1 MTEAA
6 TSPESVSPPPHPS
19 AGRRSLRWL
28 WRSLAAFLLLL
39 LVLAATSFFGVRS
52 EPGARA
58 LWQLSTWAMHGNLSG
73 QLIGGTVAD
82 GLQLRN
88 LVYRD
93 ATQQYKIDRIDAK
106 WRLSLS
112 PLKLDVAY
120 LRVGIVD
127 ARLGPTPPEPSVMP
141 SSLELP
147 LQLVLNDIS
156 LKQLSLHQGLSTTEL
171 SHLQLHGQS
180 DRVQHNLV
188 LERLDTP
195 YGKASAKL
203 SLNGVKPFALSGG
216 AELSGEYQKEK
227 YQLDATLSGSLA
239 ALNIDLNARGD
250 KLSGTA
256 KIAATPFAPIPF
268 QQLELNAAHINPKL
282 FSSGA
287 PQADLSLQAALKPVL
302 PPAAA
307 ANASAVVD
315 LSTLTVSGPIRIT
328 NAMAGALDQDRLPLV
343 SASAELRLDAQTQQL
358 SQLQLKL
365 LKNASIDGQGE
376 YHSDG
381 KNKHNGEFNF
391 NVTGLDLQ
399 ALHGKLKPT
408 QLRGPLSIKL
418 TPENQQISLSLADAT
433 YQAKL
438 ETVIDA
444 RQIVVKTAQ
453 LAAGAARLD
462 ASGSLGLDAGMAYA
476 VKGSLRDFNPFLWI
490 NSAAPVKSVA
500 KGAKAPGAHKSAS
513 QAVTANINLDADA
526 SGNLTPEL
534 KMKLKFAIRD
544 SRYDQLPMTGNGLL
558 NLAGTR
564 LLPSDVALSV
574 AGNEIHAKGSF
585 GAAGDHLDLK
595 IDAPQLQ
602 GLGFGISG
610 AVHMDGQL
618 SGTLQKPNVQA
629 TYRAEKLVYG
639 EHRVDSLSGQADVQ
653 ADLNAKLNSSN
664 NRLVLSVD
672 GRGLHSA
679 DMALDRFKLDLS
691 GTYAA
696 HNLKLD
702 SSGTLHGKP
711 LHLTMAAQGQLNQGK
726 AGYGWQGQISELQ
739 NQGTPRISLGAP
751 LSISADAGRLL
762 LGATRLNVA
771 DAQIDL
777 KNFSYD
783 NGKISSAGAINAL
796 NVATVLGLMH
806 EFGGPELPLKTDLVL
821 DSSWDFSLAENLGGY
836 LQIARRSG
844 DLRVNPG
851 RGDVSL
857 GLSELKLRADLQ
869 AGQIKLDS
877 QLAASRIGT
886 LNAQLQLALQHSG
899 SSWTVSDSSALS
911 GQAKLQ
917 VPHLKS
923 IGALIGPQVALDGSI
938 AMDLNLA
945 GQIGKPVLS
954 GKVSGDQLAVTLFD
968 QGIKL
973 KDGTAR
979 LNLANNVVDL
989 QQLEFH
995 GGDGAIRATG
1005 RLQLG
1010 HDNPDLSA
1018 TVIADRLQLFASP
1031 DRQLMLSGQAK
1042 IANLKEQLHVDGK
1055 FTVDKALFDL
1065 PKSSAPVLGDDVVI
1079 VRKELKAR
1087 ATPLTEQEKLAKAA
1101 QKPASGATP
1110 VINVEVDFGNDFR
1123 FRGSGADILL
1133 RGAMQVR
1140 SEPYQP
1146 LRATGTIR
1154 VASGSYEVF
1163 GRKLA
1168 IERGLIN
1175 FQGPIDNPN
1184 INILAMKRNQ
1194 EVEAGAEITG
1204 TPSNLRVKLVSEP
1217 NVSDEEKLSWLMFGH
1232 GSDSSALGQRAAASQ
1247 ALALLGGIGGKKIAQ
1262 GIGFDEFSIGSS
1274 DSGIQNEQV
1283 VSLGKVITEKI
1294 NLGYEQGLTTAAS
1307 VLKLT
1312 WQFSRRWSMVM
1323 RGGTINGLE
1332 VLYNLRFD

>member
-1 MTEAA
+1 ML
-6 TSPESVSPPPHPS
+6 VI
-19 AGRRSLRWL
+19 
-28 WRSLAAFLLLL
+28 L
-39 LVLAATSFFGVRS
+39 LVAAVIFGVRS
-52 EPGARA
+52 ESGTRA
-58 LWQLSTWAMHGNLSG
+58 LWQLSSWAMHGNLSG
-73 QLIGGTVAD
+73 QLVGGTVAD

-93 ATQQYKIDRIDAK
+93 ATQQYTIDRIDGK
-106 WRLSLS
+106 WHLSLS
-112 PLKLDVAY
+112 PLKLTVAY
-120 LRVGIVD
+120 LHVGNVD
-127 ARLGPTPPEPSVMP
+127 ARLQPTPAQPTVMP
-141 SSLELP
+141 TSLELP

-156 LKQLSLHQGLSTTEL
+156 LNKLSLHQGLTATEL
-171 SHLQLHGQS
+171 RHLQLHGES
-180 DRVQHNLV
+180 DRIQHNLF

-195 YGKASAKL
+195 YGRASAKL
-203 SLNGVKPFALSGG
+203 SLNGVQPFALSGG

-227 YQLDATLSGSLA
+227 YQLDAVLSGNLA

-250 KLSGTA
+250 KLSGSA

-268 QQLELNAAHINPKL
+268 QQLELSAAHINPKL
-282 FSSGA
+282 FSSAA
-287 PQADLSLQAALKPVL
+287 PQADLSLQVALKPL
-302 PPAAA
+302 SPPAAA
-307 ANASAVVD
+307 GSAAAAVD
-315 LSTLTVSGPIRIT
+315 LATLTVSGPIRIA
-328 NAMAGALDQDRLPLV
+328 NALAGALDQDRLPLV
-343 SASAELRLDAQTQQL
+343 SASAELRLDTQTQQL
-358 SQLQLKL
+358 SRLQLTL
-365 LKNASIDGQGE
+365 LKNASISGQGE

-381 KNKHNGEFNF
+381 KNKSNGEFDF
-391 NVTGLDLQ
+391 DVAGLDLQ
-399 ALHGKLKPT
+399 ALHGKLKPS
-408 QLRGPLSIKL
+408 QLRGPVSIKL
-418 TPENQQISLSLADAT
+418 MPESQQISLNLADAT
-433 YQAKL
+433 YKAKL
-438 ETVIDA
+438 ETLIDA
-444 RQIVVKTAQ
+444 KQIVVKTAQ
-453 LAAGAARLD
+453 LAAGPARLD
-462 ASGSLGLDAGMAYA
+462 VSGNVGRDAGMAYA
-476 VKGSLRDFNPFLWI
+476 VKGNLRDFNPFLWI
-490 NSAAPVKSVA
+490 NSNSAKQP
-500 KGAKAPGAHKSAS
+500 KGAKSRP
-513 QAVTANINLDADA
+513 QATTANINMDIDA
-526 SGNLTPEL
+526 SGKLAPEL
-534 KMKLKFAIRD
+534 TLKLKFIIKD
-544 SRYDQLPMTGNGLL
+544 SRYDQLPMTGNGVL

-574 AGNEIHAKGSF
+574 AGNEVLAKGSF
-585 GAAGDHLDLK
+585 GAAGDRLALK

-602 GLGFGISG
+602 GLGIGLSG
-610 AVHMDGQL
+610 AVHLDGQV
-618 SGTLQKPNVQA
+618 SGSLQKPAIQA
-629 TYRAEKLVYG
+629 SYRAEKLVYG
-639 EHRVDSLSGQADVQ
+639 EHRIDSLSGQADVQ
-653 ADLNAKLNSSN
+653 ADLNAGLNSAN
-664 NRLVLSVD
+664 NRLAVSVE
-672 GRGLHSA
+672 GRGLHSS
-679 DMALDRFKLDLS
+679 DMALDKFKLNLA
-691 GTYAA
+691 GTYGA
-696 HNLKLD
+696 HSLKLD
-702 SSGTLHGKP
+702 SSGILHGKA
-711 LHLTMAAQGQLNQGK
+711 LHLTMAAQGQLSESN

-739 NQGTPRISLGAP
+739 NQGTPRISLAAP
-751 LSISADAGRLL
+751 LAINAGDGRLA

-783 NGKISSAGAINAL
+783 NGKIRSAGAIKAL
-796 NVATVLGLMH
+796 NVATMLGLMH

-821 DSSWDFSLAENLGGY
+821 DGSWDFSLAENLAGY

-851 RGDVSL
+851 RGDVGL
-857 GLSELKLRADLQ
+857 GLSDLKLRADLQ
-869 AGQIKLDS
+869 SGQVKLDS

-886 LNAQLQLALQHSG
+886 LSAQLQLALQRNG
-899 SSWTVSDSSALS
+899 RSWTVSDSSALS

-917 VPHLKS
+917 VPQLKP
-923 IGALIGPQVALDGSI
+923 IGALIGPHVALDGSL

-945 GQIGKPVLS
+945 GQLGKPMLS
-954 GKVSGDQLAVTLFD
+954 GKVTGDKLAVTLFD

-979 LNLANNVVDL
+979 LSLANNVVDL

-1018 TVIADRLQLFASP
+1018 SVIAERLQLFASP

-1042 IANLKEQLHVDGK
+1042 IANVKEQLHVDGK
-1055 FTVDKALFDL
+1055 FTVDSALFDL

-1079 VRKELKAR
+1079 VRKEVKAR
-1087 ATPLTEQEKLAKAA
+1087 ATPLTEQERIAKAA
-1101 QKPASGATP
+1101 QKPAGGATP
-1110 VINVEVDFGNDFR
+1110 VMNVEVDFGNDFR

-1146 LRATGTIR
+1146 LRATGTIQ

-1184 INILAMKRNQ
+1184 IYILAMKRNQ
-1194 EVEAGAEITG
+1194 EIEAGAEITG
-1204 TPSNLRVKLVSEP
+1204 NPSNLRVKLVSEP

-1232 GSDSSALGQRAAASQ
+1232 GSDSSALGQRQAAGQ
-1247 ALALLGGIGGKKIAQ
+1247 ALALLGNYGGKKIAQ

-1274 DSGIQNEQV
+1274 DSGIENEQV
-1283 VSLGKVITEKI
+1283 VSLGKALTEKI
-1294 NLGYEQGLTTAAS
+1294 NLGYEQSLTSAAS
-1307 VLKLT
+1307 ILKVT